1 MSLYFDYKLQNLD
14 SSSINTLIEWH
25 TQHLLLAVASFSRE
39 KGGFVTLFD
48 ELGEVVQGVNFPRH
62 PVAQATALSWHPVKK
77 LLVTGWENG
86 QIEAWGGE
94 KDFVSVQSPHRDAI
108 TILQWS
114 EQGGRLVSA
123 DGAGSLV
130 GSKVDARG
138 QILTLFHHELKDP
151 LVHITFRKNQPGI
164 DISGLAKAAVA
175 GDERALDLF
184 SAWRPRTA
192 GQRIM
197 MQAGSDNL
205 CFYVS
210 SITGVLFYFNEE
222 GTCTE
227 VLNTDGSMLKK
238 LLFHERKDCL
248 IVMTEGLNIGQFNVD
263 SKGNL
268 SEVMKVKLS
277 GRSQETSMVWA
288 GPGLVA
294 VTTGDML
301 VRCLDLDTGENYL
314 LETTS
319 PSGAAA
325 APAEAFTSL
334 AYCSQKRVLCG
345 GTNLGNIVMWKYSP
359 PLPELDLGPGS
370 STSIGDPSKGWV
382 QQTPCSVP
390 GAIKFLSWAH
400 SEPLLAV
407 NTIIRVYVLK
417 EQTLSAHYSHGV
429 SAVQVSPSNLLV
441 EVLSEDSCP
450 SLGLKTDLQVS
461 GVSVCT
467 DHVVVWSSKT
477 LVVYQLT
484 IDTSGEE
491 AKLTANV
498 AGRKNTNKNFPG
510 YCQADTSFHRPRG
523 TANIY
528 AALRTLS
535 CSGHILR
542 HHKNLGFG
550 QKVGSFNVVVW
561 SSKTLVVYQLTIDT
575 SGEEA
580 KLTANVA
587 GSFACEAEAVYVY
600 EQSVVVLQ
608 EERIQIRTFQGT
620 VKQTLPF
627 TDLEGQPIFMQLCG
641 HFLVVAT
648 SCGIIKIWDLARRE
662 AKLHFRPKNLE
673 EAVSDFGEVI
683 SASCN
688 NNGTKVSISIAKS
701 NFLPDTKL
709 FLWDIESD
717 SLQYFNFLTG
727 RVDDGENEE
736 YQNSLS
742 PELTMTSTSMPG
754 DSRPLY
760 LSSALAQAVPT
771 TLSTVWTAPQSMFSK
786 PSVTSFPLYSA
797 PMRTPLFIGSLG
809 GHYHSRFLASMRSSF
824 FYHWTRPGSNE
835 GYLARWFLELLLV
848 PPRLMLP
855 EQSRR
860 PFSYP
865 YPHVS
870 EHNVSIIMT
879 STSYPQS
886 RSEGLTFD
894 CLGRFVLSHQ
904 WDAEEPKLVVCEAK
918 LLPKKTSNV
927 DTPHYSRRMS
937 SSTVTMPANTIIKKT
952 QGQEGEVV
960 LVTFFT
966 CPEVGLIVQDVQSL
980 PENHHKLLGVC
991 TPHYLLLSKPSSQL
1005 PKVGLVKRM
1014 AMRDFEGLESCDK
1027 ATREAVLNFS
1037 YNMTTGNM
1045 DEAFRAIKTI
1055 RSEVVWESLAK
1066 MCVKTKRLDV
1076 ASVCLGHM
1084 KHARGAMALR
1094 QAAHEPELEAR
1105 VAMLAVHL
1113 GLMDEAER
1121 LYELCGRYD
1130 QLNALYQAAG
1140 EWDKAMRVAE
1150 EHDRIHLRATCHNY
1164 ASYLEGKG
1172 DTAGAAR
1179 MYERADTHRSQLTKW
1194 WGQYMES
1201 TGRMDEAIECYEKAG
1216 DYFSLVRI
1224 LCFQEDLTR
1233 AAQVASTTGDKAA
1246 CYHLARRYESQGRI
1260 QEAVHFFTIA
1270 QAYGNAVRICKEH
1283 GLEEGLWNLALL
1295 AGPREQLEAAQYFEQ
1310 SDHPLPEKSVLLYH
1324 RAGML
1329 HKALDLAFRTQQY
1342 SALQLIALDLNST
1355 SDPVLIAK
1363 CAKFFVDNKQF
1374 DKAVDLLAVG
1384 KQYEEALA
1392 LCVEHDIPVTEDL
1405 AEKLTMVKGEGDE
1418 GLRVKAMKAL
1428 LKSGDTEKIV
1438 FFANVSRQKEI
1449 YVMAANYLQSLDWK
1463 NNPDVLRNIVTF
1475 YSKGKA
1481 PELLANFY
1489 VACAQVEVDEYQNYE
1504 KALGALGEANR
1515 CLAKVTNPRDPM
1527 KHQKA
1532 EETLNSRMALVKK
1545 FIDIRRL
1552 YDRGD
1557 HESSLTQSRQL
1568 LQSSDA
1574 DLESAVRRGDVY
1586 ALMVEHHVSAGEL
1599 KAAQHLVEEFRKLS
1613 PGANVTYYIP
1623 PSTIDKIA
1631 RGLGLPVSSLVPPLR
1646 DTGLDVRLKLSGAG
1660 DAEEVAEE
1668 EEEIVEDTRER
1679 IKNGRAYAV

>member
-1 MSLYFDYKLQNLD
+1 M
-14 SSSINTLIEWH
+14 H
-25 TQHLLLAVASFSRE
+25 
-39 KGGFVTLFD
+39 
-48 ELGEVVQGVNFPRH
+48 
-62 PVAQATALSWHPVKK
+62 
-77 LLVTGWENG
+77 
-86 QIEAWGGE
+86 
-94 KDFVSVQSPHRDAI
+94 
-108 TILQWS
+108 
-114 EQGGRLVSA
+114 
-123 DGAGSLV
+123 
-130 GSKVDARG
+130 
-138 QILTLFHHELKDP
+138 
-151 LVHITFRKNQPGI
+151 
-164 DISGLAKAAVA
+164 GLAKAAVA

-359 PLPELDLGPGS
+359 PLPELDLGPGC

-477 LVVYQLT
+477 LVVYQLN

-498 AGRKNTNKNFPG
+498 AVNN
-510 YCQADTSFHRPRG
+510 
-523 TANIY
+523 
-528 AALRTLS
+528 LELS
-535 CSGHILR
+535 IL
-542 HHKNLGFG
+542 
-550 QKVGSFNVVVW
+550 
-561 SSKTLVVYQLTIDT
+561 
-575 SGEEA
+575 
-580 KLTANVA
+580 
-587 GSFACEAEAVYVY
+587 GSFACEADAVYVY

-648 SCGIIKIWDLARRE
+648 SCGIIKIWDLARR
-662 AKLHFRPKNLE
+662 L
-673 EAVSDFGEVI
+673 
-683 SASCN
+683 
-688 NNGTKVSISIAKS
+688 S

-717 SLQYFNFLTG
+717 SLQYFNFSTG

-754 DSRPLY
+754 DS
-760 LSSALAQAVPT
+760 
-771 TLSTVWTAPQSMFSK
+771 
-786 PSVTSFPLYSA
+786 
-797 PMRTPLFIGSLG
+797 
-809 GHYHSRFLASMRSSF
+809 
-824 FYHWTRPGSNE
+824 
-835 GYLARWFLELLLV
+835 
-848 PPRLMLP
+848 
-855 EQSRR
+855 
-860 PFSYP
+860 
-865 YPHVS
+865 
-870 EHNVSIIMT
+870 
-879 STSYPQS
+879 
-886 RSEGLTFD
+886 LTFD

-1055 RSEVVWESLAK
+1055 RRSANKLIWQFNLSCETCSSEVVWESLAK

-1094 QAAHEPELEAR
+1094 QAAHEPVLEAR

-1130 QLNALYQAAG
+1130 RLNALYQAAG

-1179 MYERADTHRSQLTKW
+1179 MYERADTHRSQVPRMLIDDPAALQTYVSKTKDVQLTKW

-1270 QAYGNAVRICKEH
+1270 QAYGNAVRICRIFSFWSSLPLITVLCFQEH

-1418 GLRVKAMKAL
+1418 GLRVRVLESVAESAL
-1428 LKSGDTEKIV
+1428 
-1438 FFANVSRQKEI
+1438 AQR
-1449 YVMAANYLQSLDWK
+1449 NYH
-1463 NNPDVLRNIVTF
+1463 
-1475 YSKGKA
+1475 
-1481 PELLANFY
+1481 LA
-1489 VACAQVEVDEYQNYE
+1489 
-1504 KALGALGEANR
+1504 
-1515 CLAKVTNPRDPM
+1515 T
-1527 KHQKA
+1527 
-1532 EETLNSRMALVKK
+1532 KK
-1545 FIDIRRL
+1545 F
-1552 YDRGD
+1552 
-1557 HESSLTQSRQL
+1557 TQ
-1568 LQSSDA
+1568 A
-1574 DLESAVRRGDVY
+1574 GNKVR
-1586 ALMVEHHVSAGEL
+1586 S
-1599 KAAQHLVEEFRKLS
+1599 
-1613 PGANVTYYIP
+1613 
-1623 PSTIDKIA
+1623 
-1631 RGLGLPVSSLVPPLR
+1631 
-1646 DTGLDVRLKLSGAG
+1646 
-1660 DAEEVAEE
+1660 
-1668 EEEIVEDTRER
+1668 
-1679 IKNGRAYAV
+1679 

>member
-1 MSLYFDYKLQNLD
+1 MRSL
-14 SSSINTLIEWH
+14 
-25 TQHLLLAVASFSRE
+25 R
-39 KGGFVTLFD
+39 
-48 ELGEVVQGVNFPRH
+48 
-62 PVAQATALSWHPVKK
+62 
-77 LLVTGWENG
+77 
-86 QIEAWGGE
+86 
-94 KDFVSVQSPHRDAI
+94 
-108 TILQWS
+108 
-114 EQGGRLVSA
+114 
-123 DGAGSLV
+123 
-130 GSKVDARG
+130 
-138 QILTLFHHELKDP
+138 LFHFDP
-151 LVHITFRKNQPGI
+151 FFSTDRPSHATWSRHNRK
-164 DISGLAKAAVA
+164 
-175 GDERALDLF
+175 
-184 SAWRPRTA
+184 
-192 GQRIM
+192 
-197 MQAGSDNL
+197 L
-205 CFYVS
+205 CFCEMSKRYLQAS
-210 SITGVLFYFNEE
+210 VL
-222 GTCTE
+222 
-227 VLNTDGSMLKK
+227 
-238 LLFHERKDCL
+238 
-248 IVMTEGLNIGQFNVD
+248 
-263 SKGNL
+263 
-268 SEVMKVKLS
+268 
-277 GRSQETSMVWA
+277 
-288 GPGLVA
+288 
-294 VTTGDML
+294 
-301 VRCLDLDTGENYL
+301 
-314 LETTS
+314 
-319 PSGAAA
+319 
-325 APAEAFTSL
+325 
-334 AYCSQKRVLCG
+334 
-345 GTNLGNIVMWKYSP
+345 
-359 PLPELDLGPGS
+359 
-370 STSIGDPSKGWV
+370 
-382 QQTPCSVP
+382 
-390 GAIKFLSWAH
+390 
-400 SEPLLAV
+400 
-407 NTIIRVYVLK
+407 
-417 EQTLSAHYSHGV
+417 
-429 SAVQVSPSNLLV
+429 
-441 EVLSEDSCP
+441 
-450 SLGLKTDLQVS
+450 
-461 GVSVCT
+461 
-467 DHVVVWSSKT
+467 
-477 LVVYQLT
+477 
-484 IDTSGEE
+484 
-491 AKLTANV
+491 
-498 AGRKNTNKNFPG
+498 
-510 YCQADTSFHRPRG
+510 
-523 TANIY
+523 
-528 AALRTLS
+528 
-535 CSGHILR
+535 
-542 HHKNLGFG
+542 
-550 QKVGSFNVVVW
+550 
-561 SSKTLVVYQLTIDT
+561 
-575 SGEEA
+575 
-580 KLTANVA
+580 
-587 GSFACEAEAVYVY
+587 
-600 EQSVVVLQ
+600 
-608 EERIQIRTFQGT
+608 
-620 VKQTLPF
+620 
-627 TDLEGQPIFMQLCG
+627 
-641 HFLVVAT
+641 
-648 SCGIIKIWDLARRE
+648 
-662 AKLHFRPKNLE
+662 
-673 EAVSDFGEVI
+673 
-683 SASCN
+683 
-688 NNGTKVSISIAKS
+688 
-701 NFLPDTKL
+701 
-709 FLWDIESD
+709 
-717 SLQYFNFLTG
+717 
-727 RVDDGENEE
+727 
-736 YQNSLS
+736 
-742 PELTMTSTSMPG
+742 
-754 DSRPLY
+754 
-760 LSSALAQAVPT
+760 
-771 TLSTVWTAPQSMFSK
+771 
-786 PSVTSFPLYSA
+786 
-797 PMRTPLFIGSLG
+797 
-809 GHYHSRFLASMRSSF
+809 
-824 FYHWTRPGSNE
+824 
-835 GYLARWFLELLLV
+835 
-848 PPRLMLP
+848 
-855 EQSRR
+855 
-860 PFSYP
+860 
-865 YPHVS
+865 
-870 EHNVSIIMT
+870 
-879 STSYPQS
+879 
-886 RSEGLTFD
+886 GLTFD

-1121 LYELCGRYD
+1121 LYEQCGRYD
-1130 QLNALYQAAG
+1130 HLNALYQAAG

-1179 MYERADTHRSQLTKW
+1179 MYERADTHRSQVPRMLIDDPDALQTYVSKTKDVQLTKW

-1418 GLRVKAMKAL
+1418 GLRVRVLESVAESALAQRNYHLATKKFTQAGNKVKAMKAL

-1532 EETLNSRMALVKK
+1532 EETLNSRMSLVKK

>member
-1 MSLYFDYKLQNLD
+1 MYSGKKKPLSGLISGTKGMLSADMQRRDSIQHEVHSIVSEQATVYLTKFLVNYLINEVKPDVPLVVRATNSCHSVTQALYWVSQEPPNHSPHSGSRGEELAASYVAAKIMKEVRNLAFRDCQGFPRLYPKLLNGDLVTGHSWPKPKMSLYFDYKLQNLD

-164 DISGLAKAAVA
+164 DIRKSIVTTRSPDLGFILLELIRKEKVNVRRNFLKEETKQSQKGENGKVMFNPSVKTSGITCALEVLLLDKKQLSSVQADVVKRDYSDFVSKQEVIEYLKQFTSS
-175 GDERALDLF
+175 GDQLDN
-184 SAWRPRTA
+184 AWRPRTA

-359 PLPELDLGPGS
+359 PLPELDLGPGT

-390 GAIKFLSWAH
+390 GAIKFLSWAHSEPLLAH

-498 AGRKNTNKNFPG
+498 AG
-510 YCQADTSFHRPRG
+510 
-523 TANIY
+523 
-528 AALRTLS
+528 
-535 CSGHILR
+535 
-542 HHKNLGFG
+542 
-550 QKVGSFNVVVW
+550 
-561 SSKTLVVYQLTIDT
+561 
-575 SGEEA
+575 
-580 KLTANVA
+580 
-587 GSFACEAEAVYVY
+587 SFACEAEAVYVY

-627 TDLEGQPIFMQLCG
+627 TDLEGQPICMQLCG

-648 SCGIIKIWDLARRE
+648 SCGIIKIWDLSRRE

-688 NNGTKVSISIAKS
+688 SNGTKVSISIAKS

-717 SLQYFNFLTG
+717 SLQYFNFSTG
-727 RVDDGENEE
+727 RMDDGENEE

-742 PELTMTSTSMPG
+742 PELTMTSTSMPARRFRRFIQQRRCYGG
-754 DSRPLY
+754 DSD
-760 LSSALAQAVPT
+760 A
-771 TLSTVWTAPQSMFSK
+771 MN
-786 PSVTSFPLYSA
+786 
-797 PMRTPLFIGSLG
+797 PM
-809 GHYHSRFLASMRSSF
+809 
-824 FYHWTRPGSNE
+824 
-835 GYLARWFLELLLV
+835 V
-848 PPRLMLP
+848 
-855 EQSRR
+855 
-860 PFSYP
+860 
-865 YPHVS
+865 
-870 EHNVSIIMT
+870 
-879 STSYPQS
+879 
-886 RSEGLTFD
+886 
-894 CLGRFVLSHQ
+894 
-904 WDAEEPKLVVCEAK
+904 
-918 LLPKKTSNV
+918 
-927 DTPHYSRRMS
+927 
-937 SSTVTMPANTIIKKT
+937 
-952 QGQEGEVV
+952 
-960 LVTFFT
+960 
-966 CPEVGLIVQDVQSL
+966 
-980 PENHHKLLGVC
+980 LLGIF
-991 TPHYLLLSKPSSQL
+991 L
-1005 PKVGLVKRM
+1005 P
-1014 AMRDFEGLESCDK
+1014 
-1027 ATREAVLNFS
+1027 
-1037 YNMTTGNM
+1037 
-1045 DEAFRAIKTI
+1045 
-1055 RSEVVWESLAK
+1055 
-1066 MCVKTKRLDV
+1066 
-1076 ASVCLGHM
+1076 
-1084 KHARGAMALR
+1084 
-1094 QAAHEPELEAR
+1094 
-1105 VAMLAVHL
+1105 
-1113 GLMDEAER
+1113 
-1121 LYELCGRYD
+1121 
-1130 QLNALYQAAG
+1130 
-1140 EWDKAMRVAE
+1140 
-1150 EHDRIHLRATCHNY
+1150 
-1164 ASYLEGKG
+1164 
-1172 DTAGAAR
+1172 
-1179 MYERADTHRSQLTKW
+1179 
-1194 WGQYMES
+1194 
-1201 TGRMDEAIECYEKAG
+1201 
-1216 DYFSLVRI
+1216 
-1224 LCFQEDLTR
+1224 
-1233 AAQVASTTGDKAA
+1233 
-1246 CYHLARRYESQGRI
+1246 
-1260 QEAVHFFTIA
+1260 
-1270 QAYGNAVRICKEH
+1270 
-1283 GLEEGLWNLALL
+1283 
-1295 AGPREQLEAAQYFEQ
+1295 
-1310 SDHPLPEKSVLLYH
+1310 
-1324 RAGML
+1324 
-1329 HKALDLAFRTQQY
+1329 
-1342 SALQLIALDLNST
+1342 
-1355 SDPVLIAK
+1355 
-1363 CAKFFVDNKQF
+1363 
-1374 DKAVDLLAVG
+1374 
-1384 KQYEEALA
+1384 
-1392 LCVEHDIPVTEDL
+1392 
-1405 AEKLTMVKGEGDE
+1405 
-1418 GLRVKAMKAL
+1418 
-1428 LKSGDTEKIV
+1428 
-1438 FFANVSRQKEI
+1438 
-1449 YVMAANYLQSLDWK
+1449 
-1463 NNPDVLRNIVTF
+1463 
-1475 YSKGKA
+1475 
-1481 PELLANFY
+1481 
-1489 VACAQVEVDEYQNYE
+1489 
-1504 KALGALGEANR
+1504 
-1515 CLAKVTNPRDPM
+1515 
-1527 KHQKA
+1527 
-1532 EETLNSRMALVKK
+1532 
-1545 FIDIRRL
+1545 
-1552 YDRGD
+1552 
-1557 HESSLTQSRQL
+1557 
-1568 LQSSDA
+1568 
-1574 DLESAVRRGDVY
+1574 
-1586 ALMVEHHVSAGEL
+1586 
-1599 KAAQHLVEEFRKLS
+1599 
-1613 PGANVTYYIP
+1613 
-1623 PSTIDKIA
+1623 
-1631 RGLGLPVSSLVPPLR
+1631 
-1646 DTGLDVRLKLSGAG
+1646 
-1660 DAEEVAEE
+1660 
-1668 EEEIVEDTRER
+1668 
-1679 IKNGRAYAV
+1679 GRASS

>member
-1 MSLYFDYKLQNLD
+1 MSDMI
-14 SSSINTLIEWH
+14 S
-25 TQHLLLAVASFSRE
+25 
-39 KGGFVTLFD
+39 
-48 ELGEVVQGVNFPRH
+48 
-62 PVAQATALSWHPVKK
+62 LS
-77 LLVTGWENG
+77 
-86 QIEAWGGE
+86 
-94 KDFVSVQSPHRDAI
+94 
-108 TILQWS
+108 
-114 EQGGRLVSA
+114 
-123 DGAGSLV
+123 
-130 GSKVDARG
+130 
-138 QILTLFHHELKDP
+138 
-151 LVHITFRKNQPGI
+151 
-164 DISGLAKAAVA
+164 
-175 GDERALDLF
+175 
-184 SAWRPRTA
+184 
-192 GQRIM
+192 
-197 MQAGSDNL
+197 
-205 CFYVS
+205 
-210 SITGVLFYFNEE
+210 
-222 GTCTE
+222 
-227 VLNTDGSMLKK
+227 
-238 LLFHERKDCL
+238 
-248 IVMTEGLNIGQFNVD
+248 
-263 SKGNL
+263 
-268 SEVMKVKLS
+268 
-277 GRSQETSMVWA
+277 
-288 GPGLVA
+288 
-294 VTTGDML
+294 
-301 VRCLDLDTGENYL
+301 DTG
-314 LETTS
+314 
-319 PSGAAA
+319 
-325 APAEAFTSL
+325 
-334 AYCSQKRVLCG
+334 VLCG

-382 QQTPCSVP
+382 QQTACSVP

-417 EQTLSAHYSHGV
+417 EQTLSAHYSQGV
-429 SAVQVSPSNLLV
+429 SSHVVVIL

-484 IDTSGEE
+484 TDTSGEQ
-491 AKLTANV
+491 V
-498 AGRKNTNKNFPG
+498 
-510 YCQADTSFHRPRG
+510 
-523 TANIY
+523 
-528 AALRTLS
+528 
-535 CSGHILR
+535 
-542 HHKNLGFG
+542 
-550 QKVGSFNVVVW
+550 
-561 SSKTLVVYQLTIDT
+561 
-575 SGEEA
+575 

-627 TDLEGQPIFMQLCG
+627 TDLEGQPIFMNLSG

-648 SCGIIKIWDLARRE
+648 SCGIIKIWDLSRRE

-688 NNGTKVSISIAKS
+688 SNGTKVSISIAKS

-742 PELTMTSTSMPG
+742 PELTMTSTSVPG
-754 DSRPLY
+754 DS
-760 LSSALAQAVPT
+760 
-771 TLSTVWTAPQSMFSK
+771 
-786 PSVTSFPLYSA
+786 
-797 PMRTPLFIGSLG
+797 
-809 GHYHSRFLASMRSSF
+809 
-824 FYHWTRPGSNE
+824 
-835 GYLARWFLELLLV
+835 
-848 PPRLMLP
+848 
-855 EQSRR
+855 
-860 PFSYP
+860 
-865 YPHVS
+865 
-870 EHNVSIIMT
+870 
-879 STSYPQS
+879 
-886 RSEGLTFD
+886 LTFD

-918 LLPKKTSNV
+918 LLPKNTSNL

-937 SSTVTMPANTIIKKT
+937 SSTVTMPANTILKKT
-952 QGQEGEVV
+952 QEQEGEVV

-966 CPEVGLIVQDVQSL
+966 CPEVGLIVQDVHSL

-1045 DEAFRAIKTI
+1045 DEAFRAIKSIHRSANQHLLPGQGKLKLDQVKTHFHGGRVENHLEKTVLSTPDQDSNHDLPI
-1055 RSEVVWESLAK
+1055 IGSYESDSLEYEAGLSSYSSVSLVKLVSSEVVWESLAK

-1105 VAMLAVHL
+1105 AAMLAVHL

-1130 QLNALYQAAG
+1130 RLNALYQAAG

-1179 MYERADTHRSQLTKW
+1179 MYERADTQRSQVPRMLIDDPAALQTYVSKTKDVQLTKW

-1418 GLRVKAMKAL
+1418 GLRVRVLESVAESAL
-1428 LKSGDTEKIV
+1428 
-1438 FFANVSRQKEI
+1438 AQR
-1449 YVMAANYLQSLDWK
+1449 NYH
-1463 NNPDVLRNIVTF
+1463 
-1475 YSKGKA
+1475 
-1481 PELLANFY
+1481 LA
-1489 VACAQVEVDEYQNYE
+1489 
-1504 KALGALGEANR
+1504 
-1515 CLAKVTNPRDPM
+1515 T
-1527 KHQKA
+1527 
-1532 EETLNSRMALVKK
+1532 KK
-1545 FIDIRRL
+1545 F
-1552 YDRGD
+1552 
-1557 HESSLTQSRQL
+1557 TQ
-1568 LQSSDA
+1568 A
-1574 DLESAVRRGDVY
+1574 GNKVRY
-1586 ALMVEHHVSAGEL
+1586 
-1599 KAAQHLVEEFRKLS
+1599 
-1613 PGANVTYYIP
+1613 
-1623 PSTIDKIA
+1623 
-1631 RGLGLPVSSLVPPLR
+1631 
-1646 DTGLDVRLKLSGAG
+1646 
-1660 DAEEVAEE
+1660 
-1668 EEEIVEDTRER
+1668 
-1679 IKNGRAYAV
+1679 